1 MFLNKKTALEELEK
15 EAEQMFLNYD
25 GGDGYDD
32 SYDEEFDDYDED
44 YDDELYDYDEDYDDE
59 YAGVPMGKLGVS
71 DRTLAI
77 VVENTNATPTA
88 VNLFGAFKNLSVAG
102 FGIPAGVNVTVP
114 DSSYAQ
120 VLNEIASAPM
130 HIKGIK
136 MIVTNAIQFNY
147 TLQFV
152 KKEATGSEERDPL
165 QPARYLSA
173 LQNQGTI
180 VEMPGIRFPLDG
192 KVELQSTF
200 HNGVTTQFIFSVVS
214 KVDLARV
221 AQGKSV
227 IRTTTAR
234 RRRPRRK
241 K

>member
-1 MFLNKKTALEELEK
+1 MFIKKNKISDLELLEK
-15 EAEQMFLNYD
+15 EAEEVFLNFE
-25 GGDGYDD
+25 G
-32 SYDEEFDDYDED
+32 DEEFDEFDEEFYEEFDDEMFDED
-44 YDDELYDYDEDYDDE
+44 YDEE
-59 YAGVPMGKLGVS
+59 YSGVPMGKLGVS

-77 VVENTNATPTA
+77 VVENTNAAPTL

-102 FGIPAGVNVTVP
+102 FGIPAGVNVSVP

-120 VLNEIASAPM
+120 VLNEIASSPM

-147 TLQFV
+147 TLAFV
-152 KKEATGSEERDPL
+152 RREATGAEEKDPL
-165 QPARYLSA
+165 QPSRYLSA

-180 VEMPGIRFPLDG
+180 VEMPGIKFPLDG

-200 HNGVTTQFIFSVVS
+200 HNGVTTQIILSVSS

-227 IRTTTAR
+227 IKTAAKKRRTR
-234 RRRPRRK
+234 RNRLK
-241 K
+241 

>member
-1 MFLNKKTALEELEK
+1 MFNNKSALDILEK
-15 EAEQMFLNYD
+15 EAEQAFLNFDGFDEDYD
-25 GGDGYDD
+25 EDFDEDFDGYD
-32 SYDEEFDDYDED
+32 EELYDED
-44 YDDELYDYDEDYDDE
+44 YDEE
-59 YAGVPMGKLGVS
+59 YNGLPAGKLGVS
-71 DRTLAI
+71 DRTLSL
-77 VVENTNATPTA
+77 VVENTNAAPTA
-88 VNLFGAFKNLSVAG
+88 VSLLGAFKNLSVTN

-120 VLNEIASAPM
+120 LLNEITSAPM

-136 MIVTNAIQFNY
+136 MIVTNAIQFSY
-147 TLQFV
+147 TLTFV
-152 KKEATGSEERDPL
+152 KREATGSEERDPL
-165 QPARYLSA
+165 RPAQYLSA

-180 VEMPGIRFPLDG
+180 VEMPGIKFPLDG
-192 KVELQSTF
+192 KLELQSTF
-200 HNGVTTQFIFSVVS
+200 HNGVTTQIIFAITS

-227 IRTTTAR
+227 IKTAVVSK